1 METTSQKTTSCSVEV
16 LRVSALLKAYVFRMK
31 KKKKRFLAVKNI
43 IGPLG
48 T

>member
-1 METTSQKTTSCSVEV
+1 METTYQKTTSCSVEV

-31 KKKKRFLAVKNI
+31 KKKRFLAVKNI